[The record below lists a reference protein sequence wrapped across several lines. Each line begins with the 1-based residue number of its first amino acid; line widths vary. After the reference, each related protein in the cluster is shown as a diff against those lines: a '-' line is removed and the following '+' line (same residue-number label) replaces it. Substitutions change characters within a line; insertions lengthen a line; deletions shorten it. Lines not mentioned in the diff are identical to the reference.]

1 MDNNTMAKN
10 IAFWQ
15 KENDFG
21 KKQGQ
26 LTLEEEEEAVFVFSN
41 YKEVIPLYI

>member
-1 MDNNTMAKN
+1 MAKN

-15 KENDFG
+15 IENDFG

-26 LTLEEEEEAVFVFSN
+26 LTLEEEEAVFVFSN

>member
-1 MDNNTMAKN
+1 MAKN

-26 LTLEEEEEAVFVFSN
+26 LTLEEEAVFVFSN

>member
-1 MDNNTMAKN
+1 MAKN

-26 LTLEEEEEAVFVFSN
+26 LTLEEEEEEAVFVFSN
-41 YKEVIPLYI
+41 YKEVIPFYI

>member
-1 MDNNTMAKN
+1 MDNNTIAKN

-26 LTLEEEEEAVFVFSN
+26 LTLEEEEAVFVFSN